1 MFWWVSAPDF
11 VHSRNIAARPDVAI
25 VVYDTGPA
33 PLPRGRQ
40 RAVGTRRRHWPRS
53 RRALRRRH
61 VVQPV
66 PYSQRSVRGVLRI
79 RSTRTGTPA
88 ATALSGTSF
97 VTIVEVPSTQL
108 SPTVAPRRI
117 ATP

>member
-1 MFWWVSAPDF
+1 VTRNVRYSHVPRHAGVDGSVMARTARYPHSARHDE
-11 VHSRNIAARPDVAI
+11 SRPLAAADSTAH
-25 VVYDTGPA
+25 PA
-33 PLPRGRQ
+33 AEPGVLVDSH
-40 RAVGTRRRHWPRS
+40 A
-53 RRALRRRH
+53 A
-61 VVQPV
+61 
-66 PYSQRSVRGVLRI
+66 YSQRSDRGALRI

-97 VTIVEVPSTQL
+97 VTIVDVPSTQL